1 LTVRSL
7 EVVILAVNS
16 HVVHILASAEVRP
29 IEVLK
34 VLLKLSDVNLFIR
47 PFWIFELT
55 NIKRSLGLHERLLTE
70 HHNLL
75 CVSLLGGLVHI
86 KKTVR
91 LVKDVFLT
99 SIFSFLGP
107 FLLAACFPGVSTAH

>member
-1 LTVRSL
+1 
-7 EVVILAVNS
+7 VVILTVNS
-16 HVVHILASAEVRP
+16 HVVHVLTSAEVRP

-47 PFWIFELT
+47 TSWIFELT
-55 NIKRSLGLHERLLTE
+55 NIERSLCLHERLLTE

-75 CVSLLGGLVHI
+75 CVSLLRGLVHI
-86 KKTVR
+86 KKTVW
-91 LVKDVFLT
+91 LIKDIFLT

-107 FLLAACFPGVSTAH
+107 FLLAACFPRLNTAH